1 MMRTRTLTIVFAI
14 LSIIVIMSTFSMLGC
29 GGEPEAVAEK
39 WDIPLLVPVS
49 GYSAP
54 FGLDA
59 EWGAERA
66 MEEINNAG
74 GIRGLPLKLT
84 LYDSAFD
91 PSKTV
96 QVMAQA
102 LENNPL
108 VILGP
113 MGAIE
118 TQSCQ
123 GLVIGQGIPIFT
135 DLSFP
140 AMRDEFSPWGFSLYA
155 DWDEANTLAIKE
167 WIRLNPDIKSV
178 ALVLVAGDPSL
189 LQSCAVADRE
199 FGELG
204 IEVKGR
210 VEVSWGGLDAG
221 AAAVKALSLNADG
234 YYSVLIGVEEAMF
247 VKALYERG
255 MTEGERII
263 SGGVALSST
272 FLEMGAGYLEDTW
285 IWNSYDMNY
294 QGDIW
299 QAYVEAYKTDHDGGL
314 PYNIAVGDYYEAVY
328 AIKAAIENLGITGD
342 PAKLADERLAI
353 RDYLRNASGIPGLQG
368 EWGYTDGLKT
378 SHLYMFQIKN
388 NEVELISQFR

>member
-1 MMRTRTLTIVFAI
+1 MKTRTFTIVFAI

-29 GGEPEAVAEK
+29 GGEPEAVVEE
-39 WDIPLLVPVS
+39 WNIPLLVPVT
-49 GYSAP
+49 GYAAP

-102 LENNPL
+102 LEDNPL

-123 GLVIGQGIPIFT
+123 DLVIGQGIPIFT

-155 DWDEANTLAIKE
+155 DWDAANTLAIRE
-167 WIRLNPDIKSV
+167 WLRLNPDIQSV
-178 ALVLVAGDPSL
+178 VLVLVAGETSH
-189 LQSCAVADRE
+189 LQSIAVAERE
-199 FGELG
+199 LAALG

-221 AAAVKALSLNADG
+221 AAAVKALDLNADG
-234 YYSVLIGVEEAMF
+234 YYSALNQVEQAMF
-247 VKALYERG
+247 IKALYERG
-255 MTEGERII
+255 MTEGRRIV
-263 SGGVALSST
+263 SGGACISVT
-272 FLEMGAGYLEDTW
+272 FFEIGAGYSEDTYV
-285 IWNSYDMNY
+285 WNSYDMDY

-299 QAYVEAYKTDHDGGL
+299 QTYVEAYKADHDGGL
-314 PYNIAVGDYYEAVY
+314 PYSIAIGDYYEAVY
-328 AIKAAIENLGITGD
+328 AIKTAIENLGITGD
-342 PAKLADERLAI
+342 PDKLAEERLAI
-353 RDYLRNASGIPGLQG
+353 KDYLRDSDGIPGLQG
-368 EWGYTDGLKT
+368 EWGYTDGLKD
-378 SHLYMFQIKN
+378 SPLYMFQIKD
-388 NEVELISQFR
+388 NEAELISQFR